1 MTFKI
6 KFRKS
11 DISCLKKNLFKETLS
26 GAQMLSAFM
35 SVKPLGNDFV
45 HNIYSRGKWKDFN
58 KCLVTDSKHPINE
71 TNLFLCNVF

>member
-1 MTFKI
+1 MEI

-11 DISCLKKNLFKETLS
+11 DISCLKGPYLKKHPISTLS

-45 HNIYSRGKWKDFN
+45 NNIYSRGKWKDFN
-58 KCLVTDSKHPINE
+58 KCLVTDSNHPINE
-71 TNLFLCNVF
+71 TNPFFT